1 MKIGQVVEASDDSL
15 ACVHTTA
22 RRFPTIRSA
31 EILTPQRFFSRA
43 LSSHVHDRVCLRR
56 LGFTILKPGGESS
69 PLAFGVLREAR
80 DLSTAARTIFP
91 TTSLHGPE
99 KRQIGVDDRAIHLD
113 AALRARVRADGTDD
127 LVRVQRLH
135 QACAFGR
142 RIARVVCSLLV
153 IAQVL
158 SASFLWRP
166 RRRESVRLV
175 TSGDRVHDAG
185 GVRSCRKVSTLLSCQ
200 SVSLAG
206 SSRLF

>member
-1 MKIGQVVEASDDSL
+1 LKIGQVVEASDDSL

-113 AALRARVRADGTDD
+113 AALRARVRADETDD
-127 LVRVQRLH
+127 LVRNTVHRLT
-135 QACAFGR
+135 QAPRWDRVRKF
-142 RIARVVCSLLV
+142 ARLDRN
-153 IAQVL
+153 QVL
-158 SASFLWRP
+158 VAILKKVRDKGTTSA
-166 RRRESVRLV
+166 
-175 TSGDRVHDAG
+175 H
-185 GVRSCRKVSTLLSCQ
+185 
-200 SVSLAG
+200 
-206 SSRLF
+206 

>member
-127 LVRVQRLH
+127 LVRVQRLY
-135 QACAFGR
+135 QACAW
-142 RIARVVCSLLV
+142 AAHC
-153 IAQVL
+153 
-158 SASFLWRP
+158 
-166 RRRESVRLV
+166 
-175 TSGDRVHDAG
+175 
-185 GVRSCRKVSTLLSCQ
+185 SCRLL
-200 SVSLAG
+200 LAG
-206 SSRLF
+206 HRTGPVRILFMASATAGVCEAGHVW

>member
-1 MKIGQVVEASDDSL
+1 MGLKNVRSVSTTGQSTLMPHSEHVY
-15 ACVHTTA
+15 A
-22 RRFPTIRSA
+22 RMA
-31 EILTPQRFFSRA
+31 
-43 LSSHVHDRVCLRR
+43 
-56 LGFTILKPGGESS
+56 
-69 PLAFGVLREAR
+69 
-80 DLSTAARTIFP
+80 P
-91 TTSLHGPE
+91 TTWSE
-99 KRQIGVDDRAIHLD
+99 YSASIR
-113 AALRARVRADGTDD
+113 
-127 LVRVQRLH
+127 LVP
-135 QACAFGR
+135 GR